1 MTTYVLVPGA
11 GGQAWYWHRV
21 VPELE
26 RRGHEVI
33 AVELPTGDET
43 AGLSAYA
50 ETIVTAATGRGPV
63 TLVAQSMAGFSAP
76 LTVGRLPVDEI
87 VLVNAMVPA
96 PGETAGDWW
105 DNTGQPAAR
114 RDAEAAAGRDPNAEF
129 DLLEG
134 FFHDVPAEVTA
145 AAMAAEPDQADK
157 PFGDP
162 WPLDAWPDVPT
173 RAVVSRGDRLFP
185 PDFQRRVLADRLK
198 IEPTVIT
205 GGHLVALS
213 YPQELAAAISDS

>member
-1 MTTYVLVPGA
+1 MTAYVLVPGA

-21 VPELE
+21 GPELQ

-33 AVELPTGDET
+33 AVELPTGDER
-43 AGLSAYA
+43 AGLAEYA
-50 ETIVTAATGRGPV
+50 DAIVHAATGRGPV

-114 RDAEAAAGRDPNAEF
+114 RDAEAAAGRDPDAPFN
-129 DLLEG
+129 LVEG
-134 FFHDVPAEVTA
+134 FFHDVPADVTA
-145 AAMAAEPDQADK
+145 TAMTAEPDQADT

-162 WPLDAWPDVPT
+162 WPLDAWPGGPT
-173 RAVVSRGDRLFP
+173 RAIVGRDDRLFP
-185 PDFQRRVLADRLK
+185 PDFQRRVLADRLGLT
-198 IEPTVIT
+198 PTVVP

-213 YPQELAAAISDS
+213 YPTELADAISDS